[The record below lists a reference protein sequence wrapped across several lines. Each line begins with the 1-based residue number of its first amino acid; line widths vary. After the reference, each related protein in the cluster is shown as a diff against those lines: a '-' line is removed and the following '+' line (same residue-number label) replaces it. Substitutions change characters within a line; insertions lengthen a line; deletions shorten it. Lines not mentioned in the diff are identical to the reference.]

1 MKIGIFSDIHGNI
14 YAFEK
19 IYRELIKESCDL
31 HLFLGDICGY
41 YYRQKEVMDLLA
53 QMPHL
58 EAISGNH
65 DELFLRSLADDDI
78 MRKYTGTYGL
88 SFEIFKEQITPAHL
102 AFLKGLPGEFHLK
115 EEGLAAFHGSP
126 WNPLREYI
134 YPDSPVE
141 RFEGLPFKVVLLGH
155 THYPMDLRLK
165 QIRVINPGSAG
176 QPRDGG
182 WPTYALYDTCTAQ
195 LDIRAVPYNVNALVQ
210 EIKQHEHENAYLIQV
225 LQRIKGWQ
233 N

>member
-41 YYRQKEVMDLLA
+41 YYRSKEVMDLLLEI
-53 QMPHL
+53 PHL
-58 EAISGNH
+58 EAIAGNH
-65 DELFLRSLADDDI
+65 DDLFLKSLEDIDI
-78 MRKYTGTYGL
+78 MRKYTETYGL
-88 SFEIFKEQITPAHL
+88 SFEIFKEHLTPPHL
-102 AFLKGLPGEFHLK
+102 DFLKRLPGEFHLR

-134 YPDSPVE
+134 YPDSAME
-141 RFEGLPFKVVLLGH
+141 KFESLPFNVVFLGH
-155 THYPMDLRLK
+155 THYPMDIGLK
-165 QIRVINPGSAG
+165 KIRVINPGSAG

-182 WPTYALYDTCTAQ
+182 WPTYALYETRTCQ
-195 LDIRAVPYNVNALVQ
+195 LDIKPVPYNVNALVH
-210 EIKQHEHENAYLIQV
+210 EIRQRGNENAYLIQV